1 MGHIGDMGALFID
14 IDGMRD
20 LAVEL
25 RGAGERLESLQ
36 REGLEQLAKAG
47 DWHTGPFAVHLGE
60 AKELLLAAAADLAIR
75 ADGFAEAERA
85 LSGSEPYR
93 PALLGEFCAVPP
105 SGEISSV
112 AERLDGLLA
121 EGGFWSFIGR
131 GDRASP
137 AEAAEATGILLA
149 LPAHQR
155 QAVLEHVDEETLAG
169 WLERLARY
177 APPSDLARLTDL
189 LAETLPLPVL
199 SRLLRAAPED
209 MAGLLL
215 AGVAGGPPARALA
228 VFQHWAADDDEDG
241 WGPRWAVGLVGRMGF
256 YGSPALRWL
265 ADTGRFD
272 RFVAALLRTEKESI
286 TIGDMQPT
294 TQIYRD
300 HFTPAMRS
308 LAYSLGEMRDPDLS
322 ARFFAVAMKILE
334 APLWQAAQVD
344 NNFGL
349 YMEINDFDDRPAL
362 MESLAALLLSA
373 PENIFESLR
382 LQHDIYGESTGIF
395 FREAHR
401 PADRKGR
408 AADGS
413 ISEWGAGFA
422 NRILGAALGPGRDPQ
437 SRAEH
442 FQARTRTAG
451 GSYDYVNAARLG
463 FIVGSVSR
471 GLEDLQVTVSNQWQA
486 VEIILGAA
494 KVADPT
500 ATASLISLTATAA
513 APAIALI
520 EAEQL
525 AKMEAEQQSYERAL
539 VESVLPRENGRIYD
553 GDAADEFFNTYNRV
567 GGDVLPSGS
576 PRPDLVGEEND

>member
-1 MGHIGDMGALFID
+1 MGALFID
-14 IDGMRD
+14 IDGMRT
-20 LAVEL
+20 LAAEL
-25 RGAGERLESLQ
+25 RGAGARLEFLQ
-36 REGLEQLAKAG
+36 REGLEQLAKVG
-47 DWHTGPFAVHLGE
+47 DWHAGPFAVHLGE
-60 AKELLLAAAADLAIR
+60 AKELLLAAAADLDVR

-93 PALLGEFCAVPP
+93 PALLGEFCSLPP
-105 SGEISSV
+105 SGEIQSV
-112 AERLDGLLA
+112 AERLDSLLS
-121 EGGFWSFIGR
+121 EGGFWSFVGR
-131 GDRASP
+131 GDWVSP
-137 AEAAEATGILLA
+137 AEAEEATGILLA
-149 LPAHQR
+149 LSAHQR
-155 QAVLEHVDEETLAG
+155 QAVLEHVDGETLAG

-241 WGPRWAVGLVGRMGF
+241 WGPRLAVGLVGRMGF

-272 RFVAALLRTEKESI
+272 RFAAALLRTEKESI

-322 ARFFAVAMKILE
+322 ARFFSVAMQILE
-334 APLWQAAQVD
+334 TPLWQAAQVD

-349 YMEINDFDDRPAL
+349 YMEINNFDDRPAL

-373 PENIFESLR
+373 PEDIFESLR

-401 PADRKGR
+401 PTDRKGR

-413 ISEWGAGFA
+413 FSEWGAGFA
-422 NRILGAALGPGRDPQ
+422 NRILSAALGPGLDPQ
-437 SRAEH
+437 SRAER
-442 FQARTRTAG
+442 FQARARTAG

-471 GLEDLQVTVSNQWQA
+471 GLDDLQVTVSNQWQA

-567 GGDVLPSGS
+567 GGDVMPSGS
-576 PRPDLVGEEND
+576 PRPDLVGEADD

>member
-105 SGEISSV
+105 SGEILSV

-121 EGGFWSFIGR
+121 EGGFWSFIDR

-241 WGPRWAVGLVGRMGF
+241 WGPRLAVGLVGRMGF

-272 RFVAALLRTEKESI
+272 RFVASLLRTEKESI

-322 ARFFAVAMKILE
+322 ARFFAAAMKILE

-422 NRILGAALGPGRDPQ
+422 NRILSAALGPGRDPQ

-576 PRPDLVGEEND
+576 PRPDLVGEDND

>member
-14 IDGMRD
+14 IDGMRN

-25 RGAGERLESLQ
+25 RGAAARLESLQ
-36 REGLEQLAKAG
+36 REGVEQLAKAG
-47 DWHTGPFAVHLGE
+47 DLHTGPFAAHIGE
-60 AKELLLAAAADLAIR
+60 GSDLLRAAAADLAVR

-93 PALLGEFCAVPP
+93 LALLGEYCAVPP
-105 SGEISSV
+105 SGEILSV
-112 AERLDGLLA
+112 AERLEKLLA

-131 GDRASP
+131 GDRVSA
-137 AEAAEATGILLA
+137 AEAAEAVEILLT

-155 QAVLEHVDEETLAG
+155 QAVLEYIDGETLAG
-169 WLERLARY
+169 WLDRLARS
-177 APPSDLARLTDL
+177 APPPDLARLLDL

-199 SRLLRAAPED
+199 SRLLRAAPQE

-215 AGVAGGPPARALA
+215 AGVAGAAPARALA
-228 VFQHWAADDDEDG
+228 VFQHWAADDGEEG
-241 WGPRWAVGLVGRMGF
+241 WGPRMAAGLVGRMGF
-256 YGSPALRWL
+256 YGPPALRWL

-272 RFVAALLRTEKESI
+272 RFVAALLRTEKETV
-286 TIGDMQPT
+286 TIGDMQPM

-308 LAYSLGEMRDPDLS
+308 LAYSIGEMRDPDLA
-322 ARFFAVAMKILE
+322 ARFFSVAMKTLE
-334 APLWQAAQVD
+334 APLWQAAAVD
-344 NNFGL
+344 NNFGM

-362 MESLAALLLSA
+362 MESLAAMLLSA
-373 PENIFESLR
+373 PADIFESLR
-382 LQHDIYGESTGIF
+382 LQHDIYGESTSIF

-401 PADRKGR
+401 PTDRKGR

-413 ISEWGAGFA
+413 FSEWGAGFA
-422 NRILGAALGPGRDPQ
+422 NRILSAALGPGRDPQ
-437 SRAEH
+437 SRADH
-442 FQARTRTAG
+442 FQARARTAG

-471 GLEDLQVTVSNQWQA
+471 GLDDLQVNVSNQWQA

-494 KVADPT
+494 KVVDPT
-500 ATASLISLTATAA
+500 AVASLVALGAA
-513 APAIALI
+513 AAEPAVAMIQ
-520 EAEQL
+520 AEQL
-525 AKMEAEQQSYERAL
+525 AKMQAEQQSYERAL

-576 PRPDLVGEEND
+576 PNPDLAWEESD